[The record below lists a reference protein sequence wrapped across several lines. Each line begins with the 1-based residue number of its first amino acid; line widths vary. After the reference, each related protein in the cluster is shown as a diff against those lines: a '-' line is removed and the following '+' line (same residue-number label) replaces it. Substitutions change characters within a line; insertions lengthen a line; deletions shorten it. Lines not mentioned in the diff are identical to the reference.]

1 MISLRRYDW
10 TFHLLVVALCSYFL
24 ARAVTVYV
32 ASVIETSSESQET
45 KPITAPAPAA
55 PVAREEVQTTSYQ
68 IILDRNIF
76 NSAESAVSKETPVG
90 ELSPDQLGELGP
102 AVKSSLDVKLLGTLV
117 VGEGTDSRSSATISG
132 GKNSKGVDVY
142 YPGDEKVFSPNI
154 KLTKVALDRI
164 EFVNG
169 GRLEYIEVEDFA
181 SKRSIFASATEVHGG
196 GKAIGEKED
205 KRPATGTTEGSKI
218 IVDQREV
225 DDAIQNLD
233 KLYSEVRI
241 VPNIR
246 DGQPAGMKVLAIKP
260 GSMLT
265 KLGVRRGDVLEKVNG
280 QELDIRRGMELFSQ
294 MKDMKNFS
302 LDVSRGGKNQT
313 IEYEIR

>member
-1 MISLRRYDW
+1 VISLRRYDW
-10 TFHLLVVALCSYFL
+10 TFHLLAIALCSYFL
-24 ARAVTVYV
+24 ARAVTIYV
-32 ASVIETSSESQET
+32 ASVIEASSESQET
-45 KPITAPAPAA
+45 KTIAA
-55 PVAREEVQTTSYQ
+55 PVPVVPVVKEEVQTTSYQ
-68 IILDRNIF
+68 IILDRNVF

-90 ELSPDQLGELGP
+90 ELSSDQLGELGP

-117 VGEGTDSRSSATISG
+117 VGDGTDRRSSATVSG
-132 GKNSKGVDVY
+132 GKNSKGADVY

-169 GRLEYIEVEDFA
+169 GRLEYIEIEDFA
-181 SKRSIFASATEVHGG
+181 SKKSIFASATEVHGG
-196 GKAIGEKED
+196 GKGIGEKED
-205 KRPATGTTEGSKI
+205 KKPATGAAEGSKI

-246 DGQPAGMKVLAIKP
+246 DGQPAGMKVLSIKP